1 MGRDERPKL
10 PTRSGPVGRHGT
22 GDPAAFALHDPAG
35 LDLDRYGLGDV
46 RTLADWTEYSGLDY
60 KNLSVRTPWPEND
73 PESS

>member
-1 MGRDERPKL
+1 MND
-10 PTRSGPVGRHGT
+10 RSYRRVQALLDGT
-22 GDPAAFALHDPAG
+22 ALADDPAG

-73 PESS
+73 PESP